1 MAKWTRFNTVQP
13 DDERPTR
20 QLVLVEAGSAAELSD
35 WQKLPSKHCVCL
47 IIWDAPEDEL
57 ELKKVVKRLLAAG
70 AVYVCTFGRGCERL
84 EQMVDRLSPVPGDDD
99 VIMTGSYPEEPLDE
113 ALWFTLFG
121 ASPAAAYEATTA
133 TTLIVSIGAPQHAHA
148 LQRALSDPERFSE
161 RYLVQQPKSD
171 HPTLK
176 DVDALEV
183 ADGWWARDFAC
194 SPGALRPR
202 HTHVQQHAG
211 QLLGNPGIWM
221 LVAGG
226 SPLVSLPPELMP
238 ELADLARAWTT
249 LDVADPTNL
258 VWPISDRCRRQV
270 ERVVGP
276 AFIGYWTLDVLGSES
291 ESVARQVA
299 SPEAILRLQAAC
311 DPLEWRHGGGDATS
325 AVHFGIFE
333 PGGELSALA
342 GYQVWNESIAHLH
355 VVTHPRHRGRGL
367 GRAVVAAAAEHAFDA
382 GLLPQYRTL
391 RENAPSMAIA
401 RKLGFVDYGS
411 SVYIA
416 LSS

>member
-1 MAKWTRFNTVQP
+1 VAKWTRFKTVQP
-13 DDERPTR
+13 DDERPAR

-47 IIWDAPEDEL
+47 VIWDAPEDER

-70 AVYVCTFGRGCERL
+70 AVYVCTFGEGCERL
-84 EQMVDRLSPVPGDDD
+84 EQAVDRLSAVPGDDD
-99 VIMTGSYPEEPLDE
+99 VIMTGSYPDEPLDE
-113 ALWFTLFG
+113 ALWFALFC
-121 ASPAAAYEATTA
+121 ASPAAAYEATTM

-148 LQRALSDPERFSE
+148 LHRALSDPERFSE
-161 RYLVQQPKSD
+161 RYLVQQPKGN

-176 DVDALEV
+176 DVDALKV
-183 ADGWWARDFAC
+183 ADSWWARDFAC

-221 LVAGG
+221 LVAGA

-249 LDVADPTNL
+249 ADVADPSSL

-325 AVHFGIFE
+325 AVHFGIVE
-333 PGGELSALA
+333 PSGELSALA

-401 RKLGFVDYGS
+401 RQLGFLDYGS
-411 SVYIA
+411 SVYIG